1 MRTSAAVTSAMAAT
15 RGSSAFRT
23 ASPSAGSAAGSSA
36 FALAIRS
43 MLPARSRWVGCTA
56 STTPTS
62 GRAISASRAISPTV
76 YMLISRTAASC
87 VGSSRS
93 RVIGSPVSE
102 LRFPSFRSVVSSRER
117 TSAVISLAI
126 VLPVEPV
133 MPTTRT
139 AWRDR
144 HQAARSWRAR
154 SASGTTTWGASR
166 RSAGRSTGRS
176 TSTAEAPAR
185 SASATNACPSARS
198 PGSATK
204 MDPGLTRRESTDA
217 PVIEDEAIGAGP
229 WSRPRVA
236 PSTSSRR
243 IVGGTRTPLRT
254 SVESSVVMAGRPGPV
269 AGPAGSR
276 GSRAPGA

>member
-1 MRTSAAVTSAMAAT
+1 MAAT

-87 VGSSRS
+87 VASSRS

-102 LRFPSFRSVVSSRER
+102 LRFPSFRSVASSRER

-166 RSAGRSTGRS
+166 RSSGRSTGRS
-176 TSTAEAPAR
+176 TSAAEAPAR

-217 PVIEDEAIGAGP
+217 PVIEDEAVGAGP
-229 WSRPRVA
+229 WSRPPVA

-243 IVGGTRTPLRT
+243 I
-254 SVESSVVMAGRPGPV
+254 GRRHTH
-269 AGPAGSR
+269 PAADFGR
-276 GSRAPGA
+276 V